1 MSELIREIEKKLK
14 DRPVGVVG
22 ERKEY
27 SVLIPII
34 EGEDSLLFE
43 VRGNEIRQA
52 GDICFP
58 GGRIEEGETA
68 IEAALRET
76 EEEIGIPRDGIRVLG
91 RFDSVLEVNRIRMS
105 TVVGVLPKDYRD
117 KLKLADKEVAE
128 VFTAPISFF
137 LNNEPDYFKGEIVQ
151 DDRGFPYAKHNIKP
165 DYKWRKAYQD
175 IYFWHFGERVIW
187 GLTAAVVQWFLK
199 KLIKE

>member
-1 MSELIREIEKKLK
+1 MSDLIKKIEEKLTG
-14 DRPVGVVG
+14 RPVGVVG

-34 EGEDSLLFE
+34 EDEERLLFE
-43 VRGNEIRQA
+43 VRGSEIRQA

-58 GGRIEEGETA
+58 GGRMEEGETPV
-68 IEAALRET
+68 ETALRET
-76 EEEIGIPRDGIRVLG
+76 EEEIGIPREDIRVLG
-91 RFDSVLEVNRIRMS
+91 RFDSVLEVNRIRMN
-105 TVVGVLPKDYRD
+105 TVVGVLPKDYKE
-117 KLKLADKEVAE
+117 KLVLAEKEVAE
-128 VFTAPISFF
+128 VFTVPISFF
-137 LNNEPDYFKGEIVQ
+137 LENEPDYFKGEIVQ

-175 IYFWHFGERVIW
+175 IYFWHFGGRVIW
-187 GLTAAVVQWFLK
+187 GLTAVVVQWFLK